1 MAVLAR
7 VSAVLL
13 GLLVVHV
20 LDHTFRQ
27 DRTTPSELGVVGT
40 LGLVAVIVVLAAALM
55 RRREAP
61 ALAVLVGG
69 ATAVGFVVVH
79 LLPRWSLLSDPYPEL
94 HLDALSWASMLAS
107 LLAGAALAAA
117 GVRQRGRVRAAR

>member
-1 MAVLAR
+1 MAFLAR
-7 VSAVLL
+7 LAAVLL

-40 LGLVAVIVVLAAALM
+40 LGLVAVIVVLVAALM

-61 ALAVLVGG
+61 VLAVLIGG
-69 ATAVGFVVVH
+69 GTAIGFVVVH
-79 LLPRWSLLSDPYPEL
+79 LLPRWGPLSDPYPEL

-107 LLAGAALAAA
+107 LSAGAALAVA
-117 GVRQRGRVRAAR
+117 GARQRGRVRAAR

>member
-1 MAVLAR
+1 MAGLAR
-7 VSAVLL
+7 LAAVLL
-13 GLLVVHV
+13 GLLIVHV
-20 LDHTFRQ
+20 ADHTFRQ
-27 DRTTPSELGVVGT
+27 DRTTPAELGVVGT

-61 ALAVLVGG
+61 ALAALVGG
-69 ATAVGFVVVH
+69 GTAIGFVVVH
-79 LLPRWSLLSDPYPEL
+79 LFPHWGLLSDPYPEL

-107 LLAGAALAAA
+107 LLAGAALAVA